1 MIQPMRIAWFS
12 PLPPARSGIAAYSA
26 DLVPRLAP
34 VHAIEG
40 NAVDAVTLATS
51 CRHKEPDA
59 AHYGRENLE
68 I

>member
-1 MIQPMRIAWFS
+1 MDGLNAGWPPLDALQQLTLGGDPEAIA
-12 PLPPARSGIAAYSA
+12 G
-26 DLVPRLAP
+26 AP

-40 NAVDAVTLATS
+40 NAVDAVNLATS